1 MSAVASAT
9 EFDRHFWRAHLGWP
23 LLAFVVVVAPF
34 EITDLDLLLTDPF
47 YDRQAQRWTYQRS
60 FWTVDVLHRWGKYT
74 VFAIGTVPLLLWL
87 GSWRWRQLAPFRR
100 LCLFALAGIGGVPG
114 LVALLKVLTARHCPW
129 GIDRYGGQVPW
140 TRLFEAVP
148 VVPGVAPGLC
158 FPAAHAA
165 TGFGLVC
172 LYFAAR
178 ALPNA
183 HPRRWLWLGLST
195 GFVFGIGQHV
205 RGAHF
210 ASHTLWSAAIGWFL
224 SLALYRAFGGR
235 ARLCPA
241 RAVASPSVS
250 AAGTA
255 R

>member
-1 MSAVASAT
+1 MH
-9 EFDRHFWRAHLGWP
+9 EFDRRFWRTHLLWP
-23 LLAFVVVVAPF
+23 LLAFVAVATPF
-34 EITDLDLLLTDPF
+34 EFTDLDLLLTDPF
-47 YDRQAQRWTYQRS
+47 YDKAAQRWTYQRS
-60 FWTVDVLHRWGKYT
+60 FWTVEVLHRWGKHA
-74 VFAIGTVPLLLWL
+74 VFALGAVPLLMLL
-87 GSWRWRQLAPFRR
+87 ASRWRRPLVPYRQI
-100 LCLFALAGIGGVPG
+100 CLYLLAGIAGSPG

-129 GIDRYGGQVPW
+129 GIDRYGGKVPW

-148 VVPGVAPGLC
+148 VVPGVSPGLC

-183 HPRRWLWLGLST
+183 RPRRWLWFGLVT
-195 GFVFGIGQHV
+195 GTVFGIGQHV

-210 ASHTLWSAAIGWFL
+210 ASHTVWSCAVAWFFTL
-224 SLALYRAFGGR
+224 GAYRAFGGR
-235 ARLCPA
+235 ARLAPDLN
-241 RAVASPSVS
+241 